1 MRSSL
6 NDPLQVCLQA
16 HTCRYTVLTV
26 QWKKICTPDV
36 QIIMQ
41 DALAQQQTQRAMM
54 AGMGHYLPP
63 PAAFPLMLV
72 GQHCFGAGLTP
83 NGDIP
88 LLVQLVCGHTLQ
100 DSTPASQHALK
111 GSSVS
116 PDWSATLD
124 ITKPRPPDS
133 QTKVTINSNDL
144 TLLPPLL
151 RQQ

>member
-72 GQHCFGAGLTP
+72 GQHCFGAGFTP
-83 NGDIP
+83 NGHIP
-88 LLVQLVCGHTLQ
+88 LLMQLVCGHTLQ
-100 DSTPASQHALK
+100 GSSPASQDALIA
-111 GSSVS
+111 SSVS
-116 PDWSATLD
+116 HDWGATLELSA
-124 ITKPRPPDS
+124 PRHPDS
-133 QTKVTINSNDL
+133 QTNVTINSNAL
-144 TLLPPLL
+144 RLLPLPL

>member
-1 MRSSL
+1 ML
-6 NDPLQVCLQA
+6 
-16 HTCRYTVLTV
+16 HCRYRCRPILAGAFV
-26 QWKKICTPDV
+26 QKTCTSAV
-36 QIIMQ
+36 QLVMQ
-41 DALAQQQTQRAMM
+41 DAHGQQQTQRARM
-54 AGMGHYLPP
+54 AGMEHYLPP

-100 DSTPASQHALK
+100 DSTPASQHALI

-124 ITKPRPPDS
+124 TTKPRPPDS
-133 QTKVTINSNDL
+133 QTNVTINSNDL